1 MVSKIIINKKELQI
15 VIKKIREYSEIRFLK
30 RINEP
35 EKDPFRFMQE
45 LNIDASDAEK
55 IIRDLTEK
63 EYKYTQLDSKN
74 KFTYMYV
81 FRKIIEGK
89 EAYIK
94 IGFKDDKKTI
104 VISFHK
110 TFR

>member
-1 MVSKIIINKKELQI
+1 MVSKIIINKKDLQM

-45 LNIDASDAEK
+45 LNIDVSDAEK
-55 IIRDLTEK
+55 IIRNLNEK

-94 IGFKDDKKTI
+94 IGFKEW
-104 VISFHK
+104 
-110 TFR
+110 